1 MDYEFDASVVKYIPK
16 KYQKFLL
23 EVYRDDDGIW
33 GTLKEDYITIT
44 TESHIIH
51 EYTIKD
57 FVFAVTHTIVEE

>member
-1 MDYEFDASVVKYIPK
+1 MNYKFDESVTKYIPK
-16 KYQKFLL
+16 KYQNFLL

-33 GTLKEDYITIT
+33 VTLKDEYITTT